1 LLCGCVLGNGNGIRK
16 WKVEGEV
23 LGRLGE
29 LQKFISIKGSY
40 RERERKRD
48 TFFKFVETRG
58 GPRKEMLQIV
68 LFFFWPKPQFVTRFG
83 QKPQNL

>member
-1 LLCGCVLGNGNGIRK
+1 LLCGCVLGNVNGTRK

-40 RERERKRD
+40 RERERERK
-48 TFFKFVETRG
+48 KQKETH
-58 GPRKEMLQIV
+58 
-68 LFFFWPKPQFVTRFG
+68 F
-83 QKPQNL
+83 